1 MISASYHC
9 FTNYKEKCRPTTLLS
24 LPIHLHS
31 PYLAT
36 RHQLASGQ
44 GSLQPSWVG
53 HVDRVDIVKRRDD
66 NQPFCRIFVHM
77 RYWPID
83 NPEIADWRETLLR
96 GDSIKVVHSA
106 PWFWKC
112 VASNLPRPESRN
124 NASVP
129 YVLTDTTPSAAAV
142 AASTRAST
150 ANEDMAEEV

>member
-1 MISASYHC
+1 MGKG
-9 FTNYKEKCRPTTLLS
+9 T
-24 LPIHLHS
+24 
-31 PYLAT
+31 
-36 RHQLASGQ
+36 
-44 GSLQPSWVG
+44 
-53 HVDRVDIVKRRDD
+53 VDRVDIVKRRDD

-83 NPEIADWRETLLR
+83 KPDIAEWRDTLIR

-129 YVLTDTTPSAAAV
+129 YVLTDTTPSPAAV
-142 AASTRAST
+142 AASTRL
-150 ANEDMAEEV
+150 AEQHQHMSDEV

>member
-1 MISASYHC
+1 MPSNNSVITSPSIC
-9 FTNYKEKCRPTTLLS
+9 IPRTLCDQNTNWRRVKEVFEAIMGKGT
-24 LPIHLHS
+24 
-31 PYLAT
+31 
-36 RHQLASGQ
+36 
-44 GSLQPSWVG
+44 
-53 HVDRVDIVKRRDD
+53 VDRVDIVKRRDD

-83 NPEIADWRETLLR
+83 KPDIAEWRETLLR

-129 YVLTDTTPSAAAV
+129 YVLTDTTPSPAAV
-142 AASTRAST
+142 AASTRVA
-150 ANEDMAEEV
+150 EQHEHMADAV